1 MFKFFRASGRDPNPP
16 RTHTARYKPCRS
28 NGLPVRCKR
37 RFRTCVTCAKA
48 SPRAARYAFFFLVFG
63 FWFFFFGE
71 RSTPSKAARRSA
83 HAMQGRSSVTVR
95 RFKEAVGSW
104 CVVRGGRRERRDAVA
119 RIKNQKKNAAQFLKT
134 PNRPTAFSLF
144 CTRPPDLDG
153 GMTGARVS
161 RVPRLTS
168 TWDVR
173 KGLRIFGRRARVG
186 T

>member
-1 MFKFFRASGRDPNPP
+1 MQIERFTRALQTAVQDVRDVREGVAASRAVRLFF
-16 RTHTARYKPCRS
+16 
-28 NGLPVRCKR
+28 
-37 RFRTCVTCAKA
+37 
-48 SPRAARYAFFFLVFG
+48 FG
-63 FWFFFFGE
+63 FWFLVFFFGE

-83 HAMQGRSSVTVR
+83 HATQGRSSVTVR

-134 PNRPTAFSLF
+134 PNRPISLF

-168 TWDVR
+168 TWDAR
-173 KGLRIFGRRARVG
+173 KRSWNLRSTRAGGDVTTRKMRPAVPDAPR
-186 T
+186 TRA

>member
-1 MFKFFRASGRDPNPP
+1 
-16 RTHTARYKPCRS
+16 
-28 NGLPVRCKR
+28 
-37 RFRTCVTCAKA
+37 
-48 SPRAARYAFFFLVFG
+48 
-63 FWFFFFGE
+63 
-71 RSTPSKAARRSA
+71 
-83 HAMQGRSSVTVR
+83 MQGRSSVTVR

-168 TWDVR
+168 TWDAR
-173 KGLRIFGRRARVG
+173 RLGINLRSTRAGGDVTTRETRPAVPDAPR
-186 T
+186 TRA

>member
-48 SPRAARYAFFFLVFG
+48 SPRAARYAFFFWFLVFG
-63 FWFFFFGE
+63 FWFLVKGVHHRKPRVE
-71 RSTPSKAARRSA
+71 AHTRCRDDRRSRCGGSKRRWVRGAWLGAVGGSGATPSRGLRIRKKT
-83 HAMQGRSSVTVR
+83 QRSS
-95 RFKEAVGSW
+95 
-104 CVVRGGRRERRDAVA
+104 
-119 RIKNQKKNAAQFLKT
+119 

-168 TWDVR
+168 TWDAR